1 VVANRTP
8 VPRHGYRLGVPV
20 AGDWRVLL
28 DTDNRRYGGSG
39 HELVPDGGEVLSV
52 DTDTPWQ
59 HQPYSLRLTLPPLSV
74 VVLAPPT

>member
-1 VVANRTP
+1 MSDFDRIPA
-8 VPRHGYRLGVPV
+8 
-20 AGDWRVLL
+20 LL
-28 DTDNRRYGGSG
+28 DTPAYCDRKDPLYLFFADRPIFSVTLVNGARR
-39 HELVPDGGEVLSV
+39 EVLSV

>member
-1 VVANRTP
+1 M
-8 VPRHGYRLGVPV
+8 
-20 AGDWRVLL
+20 LL

-74 VVLAPPT
+74 VVLAPPR